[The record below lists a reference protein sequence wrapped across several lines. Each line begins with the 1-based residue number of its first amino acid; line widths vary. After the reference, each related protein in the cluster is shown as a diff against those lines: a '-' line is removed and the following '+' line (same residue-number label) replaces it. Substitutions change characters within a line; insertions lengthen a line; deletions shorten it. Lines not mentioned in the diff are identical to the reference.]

1 MGFRGLSLDLLLSPR
16 RWDPRWIIRSSGGG
30 GGGWWVG
37 ESGEPQVGGWVMGR
51 GSWTIGGLPDH
62 QGWVSGGWMCVSGE
76 PQVGR
81 WVMGQVALD
90 GSSDYQVFILCPR
103 ILRTF
108 GLFFKWSNKLL
119 NRSSKFIQRLVRII
133 TVLRVGSTFKRVT

>member
-1 MGFRGLSLDLLLSPR
+1 MNGIPRPEPGSAVVTQEMG
-16 RWDPRWIIRSSGGG
+16 
-30 GGGWWVG
+30 
-37 ESGEPQVGGWVMGR
+37 PQVGRQIIRRWTTGGWVGH

-62 QGWVSGGWMCVSGE
+62 QGWASGGWMCVSGE

-133 TVLRVGSTFKRVT
+133 TVLRVG

>member
-16 RWDPRWIIRSSGGG
+16 RWDLRWGVRSSGGG

-37 ESGEPQVGGWVMGR
+37 H

-62 QGWVSGGWMCVSGE
+62 QGWASGGWMCVSGE

-90 GSSDYQVFILCPR
+90 GSSHYQVFILCPR

>member
-1 MGFRGLSLDLLLSPR
+1 MNGIPRPEPGSAVVTQEMG
-16 RWDPRWIIRSSGGG
+16 
-30 GGGWWVG
+30 
-37 ESGEPQVGGWVMGR
+37 PQVGRQIIRRWTTGGWVGH

-62 QGWVSGGWMCVSGE
+62 QGWASGGWMCVSGE